1 MGKVNNKKLKR
12 RKRPTATNPLSVLNS
27 IDASLDDNIQ
37 EKITDALPLIEK
49 LSSNDANERAW
60 AAAGVANLIHNDET
74 RKYLLKNN
82 LLGKLMNGLSDPTNE
97 VVIETAG
104 ALRNLINVDNT
115 ICLELYNR
123 NILGSVTPLLPKINT
138 LISNTL
144 IPIDNNDKDIKTKK
158 FENKIA
164 YDYSEQIINIIWT
177 MSETS
182 EKFTK
187 DILSCN
193 IVQFLMEFIKSLDKL
208 PLNLVNV
215 AAQCLNTITEENED
229 VYQYFTET
237 SDFINILKTIASGQI
252 PIANN
257 WENNGILLKLLCS
270 NILYNIR
277 NIIPFSMD
285 ELYSIIFNTISSCL
299 EYKTSES
306 IKEMISLA
314 EKMKIEDQK
323 IVQKTK
329 DLKNK
334 ELIDMNEGKP
344 TNERAKV
351 LESHLTTIQ
360 LALEILANVCSE
372 DLNDGM
378 NNEEEM
384 MDEGMEMDEQDEE
397 NAFLE
402 EMNKISEMQDENDGN
417 DNATDERSKY
427 IVNNGI
433 IGKIISYCE
442 NFYDYNDDVK
452 NYASSYVNNSN
463 IIQLRSINALNN
475 ILMMMPK
482 EWYVNNINDVKNI
495 WGWLYGLAGKASE
508 LLSNSNEEKNNLN
521 DIIESIVN
529 TMWSLVRAI
538 DSLNMNEIKI
548 IPTEEEVASL
558 IATYN
563 NTNVTDDLRVRCVG
577 VLGLF
582 AKLQGNIS
590 LNKVIG
596 DFLINIPSNCRN
608 MEIVCEVL
616 NAIYDAYGDK
626 SYDYDGP
633 VFVNG
638 GYLAKLKQSYPVVQR
653 NTKSIDRR
661 KKRELRDRADETLYN
676 LRAFIQYKL
685 KESRN

>member
-482 EWYVNNINDVKNI
+482 EWYVNNINDVKNM

>member
-27 IDASLDDNIQ
+27 VDSSLDDNIQ

-49 LSSNDANERAW
+49 LSSTDANERAW
-60 AAAGVANLIHNDET
+60 AAAGVSNLVHNDET

-123 NILGSVTPLLPKINT
+123 NILGSITPLLPKINT

-187 DILSCN
+187 SILSCN

-215 AAQCLNTITEENED
+215 SAQCLNTITEENED
-229 VYQYFTET
+229 VYQYFTAT
-237 SDFINILKTIASGQI
+237 PDFINILKTIASGQI
-252 PIANN
+252 PIAND

-277 NIIPFSMD
+277 SIISFSMD
-285 ELYSIIFNTISSCL
+285 ELYSIIFNIISSCL

-306 IKEMISLA
+306 IKEMITLA
-314 EKMKIEDQK
+314 EKMKIEEQK

-344 TNERAKV
+344 TYERAKV

-360 LALEILANVCSE
+360 LSLEILANVCSE

-402 EMNKISEMQDENDGN
+402 EMDRINEMQDANDAN
-417 DNATDERSKY
+417 DNNATDERSKY
-427 IVNNGI
+427 IINNGI

-442 NFYDYNDDVK
+442 NFYEYNDDVK
-452 NYASSYVNNSN
+452 NYASSYVNNTN

-482 EWYVNNINDVKNI
+482 EWYVNNINDVKNM
-495 WGWLYGLAGKASE
+495 WGWLYGLAGKASG
-508 LLSNSNEEKNNLN
+508 LLSNNKEEKKNIN

-529 TMWSLVRAI
+529 TMWSLVRAV
-538 DSLNMNEIKI
+538 DSLNMNELKI
-548 IPTEEEVASL
+548 VSK
-558 IATYN
+558 
-563 NTNVTDDLRVRCVG
+563 TN
-577 VLGLF
+577 
-582 AKLQGNIS
+582 
-590 LNKVIG
+590 
-596 DFLINIPSNCRN
+596 
-608 MEIVCEVL
+608 
-616 NAIYDAYGDK
+616 
-626 SYDYDGP
+626 
-633 VFVNG
+633 
-638 GYLAKLKQSYPVVQR
+638 
-653 NTKSIDRR
+653 
-661 KKRELRDRADETLYN
+661 ELMM
-676 LRAFIQYKL
+676 FMI
-685 KESRN
+685 

>member
-27 IDASLDDNIQ
+27 IDDINDNVQ
-37 EKITDALPLIEK
+37 EKIADALPLIEK
-49 LSSNDANERAW
+49 LSSTDANERAW
-60 AAAGVANLIHNDET
+60 AAAGVANLIQNDEA

-82 LLGKLMNGLSDPTNE
+82 LLGKLMNGLTDPTNE
-97 VVIETAG
+97 VVIEAAG

-123 NILGSVTPLLPKINT
+123 NILGSITPLLPKINA

-182 EKFTK
+182 DKFTK

-193 IVQFLMEFIKSLDKL
+193 IVQFLMEFIKALDKL
-208 PLNLVNV
+208 PFNLVNV

-229 VYQYFTET
+229 VYKYFTET
-237 SDFINILKTIASGQI
+237 PDYINVLKTIASGQI
-252 PIANN
+252 PIANE
-257 WENNGILLKLLCS
+257 WENNGILLKLLS
-270 NILYNIR
+270 SSILYNIR
-277 NIIPFSMD
+277 NIISFSMD
-285 ELYSIIFNTISSCL
+285 ELYSIIFNSISSCL
-299 EYKTSES
+299 DYKTSDS
-306 IKEMISLA
+306 IKEMVALA

-329 DLKNK
+329 NLKNK
-334 ELIDMNEGKP
+334 ELIDNEGKP
-344 TNERAKV
+344 TYERAKV
-351 LESHLTTIQ
+351 LESHLTIIQ
-360 LALEILANVCSE
+360 LSLEILANVCSE

-378 NNEEEM
+378 NNEEI

-402 EMNKISEMQDENDGN
+402 EMDRINEMQNEDDIN
-417 DNATDERSKY
+417 DNANDERSKY
-427 IVNNGI
+427 IINNGI
-433 IGKIISYCE
+433 IGKIITYCE
-442 NFYDYNDDVK
+442 NFYEYNDNVK
-452 NYASSYVNNSN
+452 NYASSYVNNTN

-482 EWYVNNINDVKNI
+482 EWYVNNINDVKNM
-495 WGWLYGLAGKASE
+495 WGWLYGLAGKASG
-508 LLSNSNEEKNNLN
+508 LLSANNEEKNSLN

-529 TMWSLVRAI
+529 TMWSIIRAV

-548 IPTEEEVASL
+548 IPSEEQVSSL

-563 NTNVTDDLRVRCVG
+563 NVNITDDLRVRCVG

-582 AKLQGNIS
+582 AKLQGNVS

-596 DFLINIPSNCRN
+596 DFLINIPSNCKN
-608 MEIVCEVL
+608 MEIVCEAL
-616 NAIYDAYGDK
+616 NGIYDAYGDK

-638 GYLAKLKQSYPVVQR
+638 GYLSILKQSYPIVQR
-653 NTKSIDRR
+653 NTKSIDKR

-685 KESRN
+685 NESRC